1 MDENRIYGSN
11 IRCESK
17 RIMQRLRIRADI
29 LTARI
34 VIVMVIMT
42 YFGILGVRTWPD
54 VGLEV
59 VARLP
64 EVGSSSDIL
73 GDALGAASPT

>member
-1 MDENRIYGSN
+1 MK
-11 IRCESK
+11 IRYESLSIILRHRTRVDILIE
-17 RIMQRLRIRADI
+17 RIMERQNCEE
-29 LTARI
+29 
-34 VIVMVIMT
+34 T

-59 VARLP
+59 MTRLP
-64 EVGSSSDIL
+64 EVGSSSDIP

>member
-1 MDENRIYGSN
+1 MCI
-11 IRCESK
+11 I
-17 RIMQRLRIRADI
+17 LRHRTRVDI
-29 LTARI
+29 LTERI
-34 VIVMVIMT
+34 TERRSRQKT

-73 GDALGAASPT
+73 GDALGAVSPT